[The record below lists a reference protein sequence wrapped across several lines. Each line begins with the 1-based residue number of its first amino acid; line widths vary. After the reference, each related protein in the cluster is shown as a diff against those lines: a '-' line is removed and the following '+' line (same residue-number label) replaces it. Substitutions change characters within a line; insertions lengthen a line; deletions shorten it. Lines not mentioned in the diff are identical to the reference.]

1 MEASI
6 IVGIRSE
13 IKKFIFGRNGH
24 FEPSFVALL
33 IMSIGF
39 FYLIRSISSSTL
51 VYEQIN
57 ISILISS
64 LFYGYWVL
72 RDRKTPIFF
81 IIKKLLVLSLAVSL
95 VLNVSILNIDRS
107 RSFYVLSW
115 VKNKSIS
122 IEKNRLLI
130 NIESPEGRNT
140 NAVIQRITEA
150 SSRGLL
156 NRTSEEIELT
166 ALGEILFF
174 GSNQIAKIFNL
185 SGWFE
190 NEK

>member
-1 MEASI
+1 MKASI
-6 IVGIRSE
+6 IVAIRGE
-13 IKKFIFGRNGH
+13 IKKFMFGRNGYL
-24 FEPSFVALL
+24 EPSFVALL
-33 IMSIGF
+33 MMSIGF
-39 FYLIRSISSSTL
+39 FYLIRSTSSSTL

-64 LFYGYWVL
+64 LFYAYWVL
-72 RDRKTPIFF
+72 RHRKTPMFF
-81 IIKKLLVLSLAVSL
+81 LMKKFAVLSLAVSL

-122 IEKNRLLI
+122 AEENRFLI
-130 NIESPEGRNT
+130 NIQSPEGGNRQ
-140 NAVIQRITEA
+140 AVIQRITEA

-156 NRTSEEIELT
+156 HSTTEEIELT
-166 ALGEILFF
+166 TLGKILYF
-174 GSNQIAKIFNL
+174 GSNQIAHIFNL

>member
-1 MEASI
+1 MKAST
-6 IVGIRSE
+6 IVGIRNE

-24 FEPSFVALL
+24 LEPSFVALL

-72 RDRKTPIFF
+72 RYRRTSIFYLM
-81 IIKKLLVLSLAVSL
+81 KKFVVLSLAVSL

-122 IEKNRLLI
+122 TEENRLLI
-130 NIESPEGRNT
+130 NIQSAEGRNRR
-140 NAVIQRITEA
+140 AVIQRITEA

-156 NRTSEEIELT
+156 HRTSEEIELT
-166 ALGEILFF
+166 TLGEILFF
-174 GSNQIAKIFNL
+174 GSNQIANIFNL